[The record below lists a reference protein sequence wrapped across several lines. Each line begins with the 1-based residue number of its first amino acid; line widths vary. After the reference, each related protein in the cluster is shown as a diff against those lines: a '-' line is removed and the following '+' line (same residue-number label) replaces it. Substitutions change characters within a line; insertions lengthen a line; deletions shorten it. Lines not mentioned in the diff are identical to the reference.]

1 MTAGQTGSAH
11 PPCHAWRSSAAALGS
26 RVEPGRAGSPGHGY
40 LHDSATR
47 ATLARVAAALGRVQR
62 GAADRET
69 SLVSRI
75 AGTRASTPRWT
86 VHGGES
92 SVAGLL
98 ECCRSLGVS
107 AAALLGGVDLPA
119 RSVTRA
125 DRAVLVTATTTADG
139 VRTPAALGALLRALR
154 CGRGWSEQRCAVM
167 AKDPA
172 MPATRIRALER
183 GDEILHLGDLVVLC
197 RAFAV
202 PAAAVL
208 AVAEASTRPRWR
220 VAGLLDR
227 PLTTPRPHSAPT
239 PPPTPVRPV
248 PPRPIPDRRM
258 AGPAQGQD
266 EVDRDPE
273 ESFAIS
279 TAAAMITALVAVVA
293 RRAGKPAPAHTGG
306 GGLAALDVV
315 CQRYGM
321 SAAGVLAALE
331 GATPQAL
338 RDAMT
343 PAPRSRTRR
352 PTGPPPR
359 VGGVGGPWADELLHQ
374 APALTTP
381 AAVLAANLTRMP
393 VEQVVADAGVAAR
406 ALGEAAAAGALPV
419 PLALLRGR
427 AIPDAAVLPDGYGQ
441 VPSCPDTVGAAL
453 AALLRQARAGVTL
466 DAAAATTHLD
476 PDTLRL
482 WESARVDP
490 PLPDLIEHCDRLDI
504 DPAALIARID
514 QRDARRCQAIA
525 TWEPAT
531 RDPRAVAGEILAHLR
546 RRRRLGVASAA
557 ALHGPTLGAR
567 TLARHESGR
576 RPVPTGL
583 WILLVRRL
591 GGCPVAATKALLDR
605 LAHLPGTH
613 RRTRTPARVLLAPGA
628 RLVDLHTLA
637 TDPRP
642 DAALLAGWANRVRA
656 DTRARVAALDPV
668 STTTLAALL
677 DQPPSTQT
685 AVLDRH
691 PAAAPTVT
699 PSPWRHQP
707 GHGTGRITVAL
718 GTDGHPF
725 DLALPPAVTRPYRR
739 RPNEATV
746 ATALGALL
754 AAIRH
759 HAPTPAPA
767 APNAGRRLGW
777 EAGAAPMTVTEFLRH
792 CAHLGVSGAA
802 VIAAL
807 DGTTATDLHRHARRH
822 GTGRRPHVGALVTQ
836 ALHRTGLD
844 PEQLRALTPGPGTAI
859 APNQGQALRVTRL
872 YLTAGVLRA
881 SAAGWL
887 AALDPHPHTRW
898 RTELPLLTALVDDLA
913 HRRVLDLSLLRADP
927 RLPRTHLPT
936 AVEPT

>member
-1 MTAGQTGSAH
+1 MT
-11 PPCHAWRSSAAALGS
+11 
-26 RVEPGRAGSPGHGY
+26 E
-40 LHDSATR
+40 
-47 ATLARVAAALGRVQR
+47 
-62 GAADRET
+62 
-69 SLVSRI
+69 
-75 AGTRASTPRWT
+75 
-86 VHGGES
+86 
-92 SVAGLL
+92 
-98 ECCRSLGVS
+98 
-107 AAALLGGVDLPA
+107 
-119 RSVTRA
+119 
-125 DRAVLVTATTTADG
+125 
-139 VRTPAALGALLRALR
+139 
-154 CGRGWSEQRCAVM
+154 
-167 AKDPA
+167 DPA
-172 MPATRIRALER
+172 MPATRIGALER
-183 GDEILHLGDLVVLC
+183 GDEILRLGDLVVLC

-202 PAAAVL
+202 PAATVL
-208 AVAEASTRPRWR
+208 AVAEAPTRPRWQ
-220 VAGLLDR
+220 VADLR
-227 PLTTPRPHSAPT
+227 PLTPRLHSAPT

-248 PPRPIPDRRM
+248 PPRPIPDRRV

-266 EVDRDPE
+266 VDRDPE
-273 ESFAIS
+273 ESFGIS

-306 GGLAALDVV
+306 GSVAALDVV
-315 CQRYGM
+315 CRRYGM

-331 GATPQAL
+331 GATPEAL

-343 PAPRSRTRR
+343 PAARSRTRR
-352 PTGPPPR
+352 SSGPPPL
-359 VGGVGGPWADELLHQ
+359 VGGEGGAWADELLHQ
-374 APALTTP
+374 APVLTMP
-381 AAVLAANLTRMP
+381 AAVVASNLAGVP

-453 AALLRQARAGVTL
+453 AALLRQARDRAGVSL
-466 DAAAATTHLD
+466 DAAAATTDLD

-490 PLPDLIEHCDRLDI
+490 PLPELVEYCARLDI
-504 DPAALIARID
+504 DPVAFVARID
-514 QRDARRCQAIA
+514 QRDTRRCQAIA
-525 TWEPAT
+525 TWDPAT
-531 RDPRAVAGEILAHLR
+531 RDPGAVAGEILAHLR

-591 GGCPVAATKALLDR
+591 GGCPVAATDALLDR
-605 LAHLPGTH
+605 LAHLPGPH
-613 RRTRTPARVLLAPGA
+613 RRTRAPARVLLAPGA
-628 RLVDLHTLA
+628 RLVDLDTLA

-642 DAALLAGWANRVRA
+642 DAALLAGWANHVRA
-656 DTRARVAALDPV
+656 DTRARVAVLDPV
-668 STTTLAALL
+668 SATTLAALL

-691 PAAAPTVT
+691 PAAAPTLM

-707 GHGTGRITVAL
+707 GHGTGRITAAF
-718 GTDGHPF
+718 GTHGHPL
-725 DLALPPAVTRPYRR
+725 DLAPPPAVARPYRR

-759 HAPTPAPA
+759 HTPTPATA

-807 DGTTATDLHRHARRH
+807 DGTTATDLHRHARH
-822 GTGRRPHVGALVTQ
+822 HDTGRRPTVGALVTQ
-836 ALHRTGLD
+836 ALRRTGLD
-844 PEQLRALTPGPGTAI
+844 AEQLRALTPGPGTAI
-859 APNQGQALRVTRL
+859 TPHQGQALRVTRL

-913 HRRVLDLSLLRADP
+913 HRGVLDPPLLRADP
-927 RLPRTHLPT
+927 RLPQTHLPT